1 MCVPLS
7 TYLNEP
13 VTYQT
18 IVASSI
24 NDRVAA
30 ANPYFP
36 WQRLQEIG
44 DEPPCTN
51 VCHLEPS
58 VDSSI
63 DCDLKSSMTQLKT
76 KTERNPRNKLNSTFV
91 LKESWR

>member
-1 MCVPLS
+1 MKDDQMLGSISDKTSTHMAQKEGEISPLPVMCVPLS

-36 WQRLQEIG
+36 W
-44 DEPPCTN
+44 
-51 VCHLEPS
+51 
-58 VDSSI
+58 
-63 DCDLKSSMTQLKT
+63 
-76 KTERNPRNKLNSTFV
+76 
-91 LKESWR
+91 

>member
-63 DCDLKSSMTQLKT
+63 ECDLESRLSQSEDRAKS
-76 KTERNPRNKLNSTFV
+76 E
-91 LKESWR
+91 E